1 MCKKLV
7 HVFIIILIV
16 KIQNRR
22 TKLKSC
28 KLQYPGKKFLNH
40 KFESWSGAMAVSS
53 NLSVEC
59 FH

>member
-22 TKLKSC
+22 AKLKSC

-40 KFESWSGAMAVSS
+40 KFES
-53 NLSVEC
+53 
-59 FH
+59 